1 MLKTMRFF
9 PFLRTIRVSFSL
21 VCFFA
26 FALAVARAQSSAVTL
41 IPVPV
46 LAGAPE
52 LVRVSAPGAASI
64 DGEWL
69 GRKLEFFRG
78 LGDHGWFALA
88 GVDVDAPV
96 GPSELKITI
105 HDAKGGARALN
116 RAIRVRPAHYRTS
129 DLTVAPEFVQ
139 PGPEALK
146 QIAADQLLTEKAY
159 ASSALKPLW
168 QGNYRPP
175 VSSPQSERFG
185 TRRIFNGTLAS
196 NHKGLDFRAAPGT
209 PVRASN
215 SGVVVL
221 AHPLYYAGNTVIIDH
236 GMGLF
241 TLYMHFSKIT
251 VRVGQHVVRG
261 QKLGLSGAT
270 GRVTGPHL
278 HWAVRWQG
286 AYLDPAKLLRLD
298 LSGAR

>member
-1 MLKTMRFF
+1 MLNTMRFT
-9 PFLRTIRVSFSL
+9 PFLKTIRALFSL
-21 VCFFA
+21 VCLFIFT
-26 FALAVARAQSSAVTL
+26 LAAVRAQSPAITL
-41 IPVPV
+41 TPPVV
-46 LAGAPE
+46 LAGSPE
-52 LVRVSAPGAASI
+52 LIRISAPGAASI

-78 LGDHGWFALA
+78 LNGNGWFALA
-88 GVDVDAPV
+88 GVDVDVPV
-96 GPSELKITI
+96 GPSVIKITV
-105 HDAKGGARALN
+105 HDAKGGSRPLK
-116 RAIRVRPAHYRTS
+116 RTVRVQSAHYRTS
-129 DLTVAPEFVQ
+129 SLTVAPEFVQ
-139 PGPEALK
+139 PGPKALK
-146 QIAADQLLTEKAY
+146 QIADDQLLTTKAY
-159 ASSALKPLW
+159 ASSAPLPLW
-168 QGNYRPP
+168 KGNFRAPMD
-175 VSSPQSERFG
+175 SPQTERFG

-215 SGVVVL
+215 DGVVVL
-221 AHPLYYAGNTVIIDH
+221 AKPLYYAGNSVFIDH

-241 TLYMHFSKIT
+241 TLYMHFSKIS
-251 VRVGQHVVRG
+251 VREGQHVVRG

-298 LSGAR
+298 LSAAR